1 VASEDALGVAIA
13 DADGRDDAVPDESG
27 VRVGDGDVL
36 ALALEE
42 TVGTAVATDDE
53 LGDTVGTAVAT
64 DDELGDTVGTAVATD
79 DELGDTVGTAV
90 ATDDELG
97 DTVGIA
103 VATDDELGDT
113 VGIAVGVPEDVT
125 VDVGSGD
132 TEDDCVSQADTE
144 GLALTELVGVRV
156 PASDAVGEIVA
167 VGDREPV
174 AVKVRTVG

>member
-1 VASEDALGVAIA
+1 VASEEAVTVELA
-13 DADGRDDAVPDESG
+13 DAEGRDDAVPDESG

-42 TVGTAVATDDE
+42 
-53 LGDTVGTAVAT
+53 TVGTAVAT

-156 PASDAVGEIVA
+156 PASDAVGVIVIFGVPVAVGEIVA